1 MEEWLDIVD
10 ESDTVIG
17 RAPRH
22 RIHAEGHYHR
32 SSHIMLF
39 NSRDQVF
46 VQLRSMNKDNG
57 AGLWDSS
64 AAGHVDSGESY
75 LDCAVRELHEEL
87 GIVVTPQTLELVGR
101 LEPDEGNGFEFS
113 NVFTLC
119 SEQHLVLQAEE
130 VDDGRWLT
138 PKELDQWIQ
147 ERRADFTQ
155 VFLAVWKIVCADPS
169 LQR

>member
-1 MEEWLDIVD
+1 MDEWLDIVD

-17 RAPRH
+17 RAPRD

-75 LDCAVRELHEEL
+75 LDCAVRELNEEL
-87 GIVVTPQTLELVGR
+87 GIVVAPVALNLVGK
-101 LEPDEGNGFEFS
+101 LEPQERNGFEFS
-113 NVFTLC
+113 NIFTLC
-119 SEQHLVLQAEE
+119 SEQRLVLQAEE
-130 VDDGRWLT
+130 IDDGRWLT
-138 PKELDQWIQ
+138 PEELNKWILAQ
-147 ERRADFTQ
+147 QSDFTQ
-155 VFLAVWKIVCADPS
+155 AFLEVWKTVGLS
-169 LQR
+169 WHH

>member
-10 ESDTVIG
+10 ESNTVIG
-17 RAPRH
+17 SAPRH
-22 RIHAEGHYHR
+22 RVHAEGHYHR

-75 LDCAVRELHEEL
+75 LDCAVRELREEL
-87 GIVVTPQTLELVGR
+87 GIVVPPEALDMVGN
-101 LEPDEGNGFEFS
+101 LEPQERNGYEFS
-113 NVFTLC
+113 NIFTLC
-119 SEQHLVLQAEE
+119 SEQRLVLQAEE
-130 VDDGRWLT
+130 IDDGKWLT
-138 PKELDQWIQ
+138 PGELDQLIEQ
-147 ERRADFTQ
+147 QRSDFTEA
-155 VFLAVWKIVCADPS
+155 FLVVWNIVS
-169 LQR
+169 VGLKLQH

>member
-17 RAPRH
+17 CAPRH

-32 SSHIMLF
+32 SSHIILF

-75 LDCAVRELHEEL
+75 LECAVRELHEEL
-87 GIVVTPQTLELVGR
+87 GIVVTPQALELVGR
-101 LEPDEGNGFEFS
+101 LEPEERNGLEFS

-119 SEQHLVLQAEE
+119 SEQQLVLQAEE
-130 VDDGRWLT
+130 VDDGRWLS
-138 PKELDQWIQ
+138 PKELDQWITG
-147 ERRADFTQ
+147 RGADFTE
-155 VFLAVWKIVCADPS
+155 VFLAVWNMVCS
-169 LQR
+169 SSNLQR